1 MTTTNNNFFNTS
13 MVYSVDTLN
22 DQCEILTGLTCV
34 GINGYIWSNHDIYKP
49 FLNNITKILQ
59 ENGYARNGYKAS
71 SMWFTDGRL
80 CMGDDKNINKAYLNI
95 SLLNS
100 RYDEIKVTSGNYKGN
115 SEYIKINEGTL
126 KLILEECD
134 KLCDYYKQKMEEALD
149 TPNIDELIETF
160 LGYAR
165 KYIDNDRFTVD
176 IEKGK
181 LNYEDSNTEPYNC
194 IVIRYKDTNEYKSSI
209 VFGKDN
215 IGNYILAQRIPL
227 CGESKREFALDNA
240 EEVIKNAVKF

>member
-1 MTTTNNNFFNTS
+1 MATTNNNFNTS
-13 MVYSVDTLN
+13 IVYSVDTLS
-22 DQCEILTGLTCV
+22 DQCEILTGLTCM
-34 GINGYIWSNHDIYKP
+34 GIDGYIWDNHDIYKP

-59 ENGYARNGYKAS
+59 EHGYSRNGYKAS

-80 CMGDDKNINKAYLNI
+80 CIGDDKNINKAYFNI

-115 SEYIKINEGTL
+115 SEYTKINEGTL
-126 KLILEECD
+126 ILILEECD
-134 KLCDYYKQKMEEALD
+134 KLYDTFREKIEKALY

-160 LGYAR
+160 LGYA
-165 KYIDNDRFTVD
+165 KKHIDNDRFTVV

-181 LNYEDSNTEPYNC
+181 LNYEGSNTEPYNC
-194 IVIRYKDTNEYKSSI
+194 LVIRYKGTNEYKSSI

-215 IGNYILAQRIPL
+215 IGNYTFAQRIPL
-227 CGESKREFALDNA
+227 CGESKRKFNLDNA
-240 EEVIKNAVKF
+240 EEVIKDAMKF

>member
-1 MTTTNNNFFNTS
+1 MAMTTNNFSTS
-13 MVYSVDTLN
+13 IVYSVDTLA

-34 GINGYIWSNHDIYKP
+34 GIGGYISSSDDIFKP

-95 SLLNS
+95 SLFNS

-115 SEYIKINEGTL
+115 SEYTKINEGTL
-126 KLILEECD
+126 ELILAECD
-134 KLCDYYKQKMEEALD
+134 KLYDTFKQKMEEALY

-160 LGYAR
+160 LDYA
-165 KYIDNDRFTVD
+165 KKHIDSNKFIVN

-181 LNYEDSNTEPYNC
+181 LNYENSNTEPYNC
-194 IVIRYKDTNEYKSSI
+194 LAIRYKDTMDYKSSI
-209 VFGKDN
+209 VFGKDD
-215 IGNYILAQRIPL
+215 IGNYILSQRVPL
-227 CGESKREFALDNA
+227 CGESKKKFTLDNA
-240 EEVIKNAVKF
+240 EEVIKDAVKF